1 MDWKMPFDIVKIE
14 SIYDNTQND
23 LHTNGDDNKS
33 PQTEEEVE
41 KVKSSYESIS
51 PMVIPESPVYNNDA
65 ASPRYAF
72 TSERIPREG
81 EKEEKEEENKQSNTL
96 LQVNKLP

>member
-1 MDWKMPFDIVKIE
+1 
-14 SIYDNTQND
+14 
-23 LHTNGDDNKS
+23 
-33 PQTEEEVE
+33 
-41 KVKSSYESIS
+41 
-51 PMVIPESPVYNNDA
+51 MVIPESPVYNNDA